1 MKCRQVKEKQVGL
14 VAMERG
20 GQAFGRTVQCGVY
33 PEAVL
38 VLGSP
43 VRAPCLGCPGCLS
56 RASAVSSSSPR
67 EALCDLG
74 VDRCTHVVVGH
85 HSFVHLL
92 SKEGL
97 RHTPGHH
104 RTSVDCRET
113 ERVMRPCSFSPR
125 ETETH
130 THSNLGANSS

>member
-20 GQAFGRTVQCGVY
+20 GQAFGRAVQCGVY

-43 VRAPCLGCPGCLS
+43 VRAPRLGCPGLLS

-92 SKEGL
+92 TKEGL

-113 ERVMRPCSFSPR
+113 ARDATLFLFSTR
-125 ETETH
+125 DRNTH
-130 THSNLGANSS
+130 TQ